1 MKTIIV
7 TLIFVVVGMT
17 SFGQE
22 NKKDEKKNKKMIAD
36 AEIGDQI
43 IFLSMKPEYETIY
56 GEYYSFK
63 GVATISN
70 IIRTPD
76 YIISIEIILE
86 NGEKYELDS
95 FLVFLYE
102 EKGEVKMCD
111 K

>member
-7 TLIFVVVGMT
+7 TLIFVIVGMT
-17 SFGQE
+17 SFAQV
-22 NKKDEKKNKKMIAD
+22 KKDKKDTNKKMIAD

-63 GVATISN
+63 CVATIN
-70 IIRTPD
+70 NVFKFED
-76 YIISIEIILE
+76 DIISIEIILE
-86 NGEKYELDS
+86 NGEKYALHAELM
-95 FLVFLYE
+95 FIYE
-102 EKGEVKMCD
+102 EKGKVKMCD

>member
-7 TLIFVVVGMT
+7 TLIFIVVGMT
-17 SFGQE
+17 SFAQE

-43 IFLSMKPEYETIY
+43 IFLSIKPEYETIY

-63 GVATISN
+63 CIATINN

-95 FLVFLYE
+95 FLLFIYE
-102 EKGEVKMCD
+102 EKGKVKMCNE
-111 K
+111 